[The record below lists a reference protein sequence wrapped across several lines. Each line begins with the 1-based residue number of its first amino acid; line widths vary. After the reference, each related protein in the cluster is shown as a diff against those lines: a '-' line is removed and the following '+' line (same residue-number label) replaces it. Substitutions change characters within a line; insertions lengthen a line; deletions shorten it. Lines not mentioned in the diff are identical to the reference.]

1 MEITQKALLRLY
13 INNKKY
19 EKYNEIMIN
28 EIKQIFSKKVQNVEK
43 SFSYSSMVNLLE
55 ETRKNLTYY
64 EAMIFQKFYNV
75 LHEEDIEEDIKSI
88 TLTEIYEKIK

>member
-1 MEITQKALLRLY
+1 
-13 INNKKY
+13 
-19 EKYNEIMIN
+19 
-28 EIKQIFSKKVQNVEK
+28 
-43 SFSYSSMVNLLE
+43 MVNLLE